1 MRVSYSKA
9 PSAKPDMLVCPVFD
23 HGKMKS
29 IDNPSVRKAVEKVKK
44 DKLFNAK
51 NGTSVLLYPSSKN
64 LPKRLLVIGLG
75 KKSKASATNVRNTM
89 AKIVKRYQKKDIN
102 TVALLAYKD
111 LHQYLQPIV
120 EGMLLVNYNPAQYK
134 TGKDRKKAQEALFK
148 SLTVVGSDINA
159 DEKKAVKRAKVLS
172 ESVDVVRNLV
182 NGAPNH
188 ITVDAF
194 ADEAKKIAKKNK
206 YSIKVYN
213 KSWITKKGMGAL
225 LSVNSGSGS
234 KSARLVVM
242 EYKPKKKSKKD
253 PVLLVGKG
261 LIFDA
266 GGYNLK
272 PSKYIEDMH
281 QDKAGGS
288 LVVGVFNAL
297 KALNINRRVIGII
310 PLTENL
316 IDADAQKPSDV
327 VTSYSGKTV
336 EIRNTDAE
344 GRMILADALT
354 YGIEKYKPEYTI
366 NFATLTG
373 ACVVALGDRYAGLMG
388 NNEQLVE
395 KIKQAGDNTDELAWK
410 MPIHD
415 EFREAM
421 KGKVADLRNIDDET
435 SSMAG
440 ASKAAAFLEHFVGK
454 NKWAHLDIAGV
465 AYNKKPKDIDRPFAT
480 GYGVRMMIDFL
491 ENC

>member
-1 MRVSYSKA
+1 MRVSYAKA

-23 HGKMKS
+23 HGKKKS
-29 IDNPSVRKAVEKVKK
+29 IDNLAVRKVVEKMKK
-44 DKLFNAK
+44 DDLFKAK
-51 NGTSVLLYPSSKN
+51 IGTSIILYPSLKN

-75 KKSKASATNVRNTM
+75 KKSKASATKVRNTM
-89 AKIVKRYQKKDIN
+89 AKVLKGYLKKDIN
-102 TVALLAYKD
+102 EVSLLACSD
-111 LHQYLQPIV
+111 INNYLQPVV

-134 TGKDRKKAQEALFK
+134 TGKEGKKVQEKLFK
-148 SLTVVGSDINA
+148 KLIVVGSEITA
-159 DEKKAVKRAKVLS
+159 DEKEAVKKANVLS
-172 ESVDVVRNLV
+172 ESVNVARNLV

-188 ITVDAF
+188 ITVEAF

-225 LSVNSGSGS
+225 LSVNSGSGN
-234 KSARLVVM
+234 KSARLVVID
-242 EYKPKKKSKKD
+242 YKPKKKSKKD
-253 PVLLVGKG
+253 PILLVGKG
-261 LIFDA
+261 LIFDS

-272 PSKYIEDMH
+272 PSRYIEDMH

-297 KALNINRRVIGII
+297 KEFNINRRVIGIV

-316 IDADAQKPSDV
+316 IDAEAQRPSDV

-344 GRMILADALT
+344 GRLILADALA
-354 YGIEKYKPEYTI
+354 YGIEQYKPEYTI
-366 NFATLTG
+366 DFATLTG

-388 NNEQLVE
+388 NNETLVE
-395 KIKQAGDNTDELAWK
+395 KIKKSGDATDELAWK

-415 EFREAM
+415 DFREAM
-421 KGKVADLRNIDDET
+421 KGKVADLRNIDDGT

-454 NKWAHLDIAGV
+454 SKWAHLDIAGV
-465 AYNKKPKDIDRPFAT
+465 AYNKKPKDIDQQFAT